1 MHSKP
6 SVANRYFIL
15 MPAAMENVFSRSRRT
30 ETTVCDATEAS
41 KRFVAK
47 IEQAVGKAEVA
58 DDLEATFGKR
68 TALNCCK
75 EVIMRRWHQRYDG
88 NFDPRAWKKGRA
100 LFNIINPHENAG
112 QLHNSVA
119 VLTHE

>member
-1 MHSKP
+1 MKSKP

-15 MPAAMENVFSRSRRT
+15 MPAAMENVFSGSRRT
-30 ETTVCDATEAS
+30 ETTACDTTEAS

-47 IEQAVGKAEVA
+47 IEQALGKAEVT
-58 DDLEATFGKR
+58 DDLEATSGKR
-68 TALNCCK
+68 TALYCGQ

-88 NFDPRAWKKGRA
+88 NFNPGAWKKGRA
-100 LFNIINPHENAG
+100 AFNIINTHENAG

-119 VLTHE
+119 ILTNE